1 MSIARHHNEWLSL
14 IEISGPFL
22 SLPVLMRTF
31 PQGLDALDRDG
42 MAELRLAYEEW
53 LDDQNSLRPSPAIH
67 SVWVRYVLEHV
78 LGFEK
83 SHLLEGPAIP
93 ATLQAFVAEQG
104 ETLRPDLVVSN
115 SPLLPGEGL
124 GVRLLVQICPMTQG
138 LEKSM
143 QNHRWKASPA
153 MRMLELLRATG
164 VSLGLVTN
172 GEQWMLVNAPKGET
186 SAFVSWYAALWL
198 EEPLT
203 LRAFSSLLGATR
215 FFSVADEDTLE
226 GMLKD
231 SVNEQQEVTDQLG
244 YQVRRAVEV
253 LIRAIDKVD
262 QDCGRTLLKDI
273 PEKDLYEAALTVM
286 MRLVFLFSAEER
298 GLLLLGDPLYDQ
310 NYAVS
315 TLRAQLRETADQQG
329 EEVLERRFD
338 AWCRLLATFR
348 AVHDGIH
355 HDRLNLP
362 AYGGSLFDP
371 ERYPFLEG
379 RIALI
384 PNPSPERRRESPLPA
399 ASALRRELGEGK
411 GEGPLPISNRT
422 VLHLLEALQVL
433 RVKVPGGGPAEA
445 RRLSFRA
452 LDVEQIGHVYEGLL
466 DHIAVRATEP
476 VLGLAGTREK
486 EPEIPLS
493 KLEAFIPSP
502 SGTSYPKGRGQ
513 GEGLLAFLK
522 EQTGRSENA
531 LRKALQERPD
541 VFTNQHLL
549 IACNND
555 AKMLERVA
563 QYAGL
568 LREDDFGYPAV
579 FLPGSVYVTA
589 GATRRATG
597 THYTP
602 RSLTEPIVQHTLEPL
617 VYTGPA
623 EGLPKEE
630 WKLKSPAEL
639 LELKV
644 CDMAMGSAGFL
655 VQVIRYLSERLVEAW
670 DQISPEPFAKSQPSE
685 MSGIP
690 VEVPHPSPL
699 PAGEGVAKEAL
710 SPEMLERVRELR
722 KNATEAEAFLW
733 ELLRDR
739 QLAGFKFRRQHPLG
753 GTILDFY
760 CHEVHLAVEIDDAVH
775 KEPEQAQHDAERS
788 AYLNE
793 QGIRVIRFWNHEVLN
808 QTDAVLKKILKEF
821 QSSASPVLP
830 SPSGRRA
837 GDEGRFLRIT
847 PEGQPASGKPGELI
861 IPADDEERLVLA
873 RRLVAD
879 RCIYGVDK
887 NPLAVEIAK
896 LSIWLTTLDKGRP
909 FTFLDHALKCGDS
922 LVGADEDMYRKWA
935 YSLKGA
941 QFTLYLTT
949 LEEFTAAARQ
959 KRRELESF
967 TVLDVRDAEHKAE
980 LLKEADAAMARV
992 KLGCDLLVGVRLLG
1006 LKPAEQETLLS
1017 HLLWDY
1023 VAGLPMDTLDAQ
1035 RALHA
1040 ARKERAF
1047 HWPFEFPEVFA
1058 AEGRGGFSAFV
1069 GNPPFMGNRLWAES
1083 IGDYFQDWAK
1093 FLIVGNTGR
1102 ADLCA
1107 LFFYRAFFL
1116 LHKHGYA
1123 GLIGSDSL
1131 REGETREIS
1140 LQVIAKA
1147 GNIYRAIQVLKWPG
1161 EANVHVCIV
1170 WFAKTKKNFSC
1181 FINNK
1186 PVDFIDDHLSDQ
1198 GIEIVPP
1205 YSLTNELFGG
1215 KGSDNSRG
1223 EAFVLVDGDLWLKRL
1238 IQNNEPFCRQFLTA
1252 DDLTTSGLL
1261 TINRWIV
1268 DTQSCDLYEV
1278 NSKSKLTFEFLM
1290 DRVKDVRT
1298 KEYLKAYPGLYDR
1311 WWQLWG
1317 PRTELYSK
1325 IRMHPH
1331 CIVMPVVSKYLMV
1344 LKVPSDWVFT
1354 NKFIIIE
1361 ETRPDIL
1368 LILSTSI
1375 ADVWFRRYSGS
1386 LGQTMS
1392 VSISQAFSTF
1402 PLPKELIQASELTNM
1417 YIGFRNTFVETN
1429 KTGFTNFYNWLHN
1442 QREKSATE
1450 ARGIIRDM
1458 DYIISSAYGWSDLDL
1473 GHGFHETPQGVR
1485 YTISEAARREVLA
1498 RLLQLNHERY
1508 EEEVRQGLHEKDKKK
1523 AQKEEKSARQKP
1535 KKLAQ
1540 PEGQMNLLA
1549 EPEVPEVT
1557 EDAETLSATPTAEI
1571 GSWDRCKCL
1580 ACGKTMMGFS
1590 IAEHTQTVH
1599 QGKDPGYRKMGG

>member
-31 PQGLDALDRDG
+31 PQGLEALDRDG
-42 MAELRLAYEEW
+42 LAELRLAYEEW

-78 LGFEK
+78 LGFGK

-104 ETLRPDLVVSN
+104 ETLRPDLAIVSN
-115 SPLLPGEGL
+115 DPSAQKP
-124 GVRLLVQICPMTQG
+124 RMLVQVCPITQG

-198 EEPLT
+198 EESLT

-253 LIRAIDKVD
+253 LIRAIDKAD
-262 QDCGRTLLKDI
+262 QDCGRTLLKYI

-379 RIALI
+379 R
-384 PNPSPERRRESPLPA
+384 STQTSRENA
-399 ASALRRELGEGK
+399 V
-411 GEGPLPISNRT
+411 LPISNRT

-433 RVKVPGGGPAEA
+433 RVKLPGGGLAEA
-445 RRLSFRA
+445 RRISFRA

-466 DHIAVRATEP
+466 DHIAVRAGDP

-486 EPEIPLS
+486 EPELS
-493 KLEAFIPSP
+493 LPILRAEEV
-502 SGTSYPKGRGQ
+502 KG
-513 GEGLLAFLK
+513 EKSFLAFLK

-531 LRKALQERPD
+531 LRKALLERPD

-563 QYAGL
+563 PYAGL

-670 DQISPEPFAKSQPSE
+670 DILNPEGSNP
-685 MSGIP
+685 
-690 VEVPHPSPL
+690 
-699 PAGEGVAKEAL
+699 
-710 SPEMLERVRELR
+710 
-722 KNATEAEAFLW
+722 
-733 ELLRDR
+733 D
-739 QLAGFKFRRQHPLG
+739 
-753 GTILDFY
+753 
-760 CHEVHLAVEIDDAVH
+760 
-775 KEPEQAQHDAERS
+775 
-788 AYLNE
+788 
-793 QGIRVIRFWNHEVLN
+793 
-808 QTDAVLKKILKEF
+808 
-821 QSSASPVLP
+821 
-830 SPSGRRA
+830 
-837 GDEGRFLRIT
+837 LRIT

-896 LSIWLTTLDKGRP
+896 LSIWLTTMDKGRP

-959 KRRELESF
+959 KRKELESF

-992 KLGCDLLVGVRLLG
+992 KLGCDLLVGARLLG
-1006 LKPAEQETLLS
+1006 LKLAEQETLLS

-1023 VAGLPMDTLDAQ
+1023 IAGLPMDTPDAQ

-1047 HWPFEFPEVFA
+1047 HWPFEFPEVFKK
-1058 AEGRGGFSAFV
+1058 GGFNAFV
-1069 GNPPFMGNRLWAES
+1069 GNPPFLGGKKISSMY
-1083 IGDYFQDWAK
+1083 GDYYYTYLKMLWPHA
-1093 FLIVGNTGR
+1093 GGSS
-1102 ADLCA
+1102 DLCA
-1107 LFFYRAFFL
+1107 FFYLQAYFHLQIGGYFGL
-1116 LHKHGYA
+1116 LATNTISQG
-1123 GLIGSDSL
+1123 D
-1131 REGETREIS
+1131 TREFGLDHIIS
-1140 LQVIAKA
+1140 NDGV
-1147 GNIYRAIQVLKWPG
+1147 IYRAIPSLQWPG
-1161 EANVHVCIV
+1161 TAAV
-1170 WFAKTKKNFSC
+1170 
-1181 FINNK
+1181 
-1186 PVDFIDDHLSDQ
+1186 
-1198 GIEIVPP
+1198 
-1205 YSLTNELFGG
+1205 
-1215 KGSDNSRG
+1215 
-1223 EAFVLVDGDLWLKRL
+1223 FVSVVYLKRGRWEGAL
-1238 IQNNEPFCRQFLTA
+1238 ILN
-1252 DDLTTSGLL
+1252 D
-1261 TINRWIV
+1261 
-1268 DTQSCDLYEV
+1268 
-1278 NSKSKLTFEFLM
+1278 K
-1290 DRVKDVRT
+1290 
-1298 KEYLKAYPGLYDR
+1298 
-1311 WWQLWG
+1311 
-1317 PRTELYSK
+1317 
-1325 IRMHPH
+1325 
-1331 CIVMPVVSKYLMV
+1331 
-1344 LKVPSDWVFT
+1344 KVPSITSFLDDSLLITPFKLFANSAVCGQGAIIFGDGFT
-1354 NKFIIIE
+1354 LSYDMAKDIISKNPKNKEIIFPYLSGE
-1361 ETRPDIL
+1361 DLNQRPDQSPSRMVINFHDWPIEKVKGYSECFDRIESLVFPQRKKVKRKAYREKWWQYAERQANLLERTSKLEKVLVKAKTSKTWAFGFIEPDIIYSTAVIGFVFEDFLHYAVLQSSIHQIWAEKYASTLKSDMAYTPTDCFENFPFPELKDIL
-1368 LILSTSI
+1368 IENGEEYYL
-1375 ADVWFRRYSGS
+1375 FRREVMLANQEG
-1386 LGQTMS
+1386 LT
-1392 VSISQAFSTF
+1392 STYNRF
-1402 PLPKELIQASELTNM
+1402 NNPKEKSTDIVHLRELH
-1417 YIGFRNTFVETN
+1417 VE
-1429 KTGFTNFYNWLHN
+1429 
-1442 QREKSATE
+1442 
-1450 ARGIIRDM
+1450 M
-1458 DYIISSAYGWSDLDL
+1458 DNAVAAAYGWSNLDL

-1485 YTISEAARREVLA
+1485 FTISEAARREVLS

-1523 AQKEEKSARQKP
+1523 AKEEQPARQKS

-1549 EPEVPEVT
+1549 EPEAQ
-1557 EDAETLSATPTAEI
+1557 DAAGAGEPVLSTPAAEI
-1571 GSWDRCKCL
+1571 GSWDCCKCL
-1580 ACGKTMMGFS
+1580 ACGKTVMGFS
-1590 IAEHTQTVH
+1590 IAEHTQSEH

>member
-31 PQGLDALDRDG
+31 PQGLEALDRDG
-42 MAELRLAYEEW
+42 LAELRLAYEEW

-104 ETLRPDLVVSN
+104 ETLRPDLAIVSN
-115 SPLLPGEGL
+115 DPSAQKPRMLI
-124 GVRLLVQICPMTQG
+124 QICPITQG

-153 MRMLELLRATG
+153 MRMLELLRVTG
-164 VSLGLVTN
+164 ASLGLVTN

-203 LRAFSSLLGATR
+203 LRAFSSLLCATR

-253 LIRAIDKVD
+253 LIRAIDKAD
-262 QDCGRTLLKDI
+262 QDCGRTLLMDI

-379 RIALI
+379 RTTQTT
-384 PNPSPERRRESPLPA
+384 RENVV
-399 ASALRRELGEGK
+399 
-411 GEGPLPISNRT
+411 LPISNRT

-466 DHIAVRATEP
+466 DHIAVRAGDP

-486 EPEIPLS
+486 EPELLLPTLRA
-493 KLEAFIPSP
+493 EEV
-502 SGTSYPKGRGQ
+502 KG
-513 GEGLLAFLK
+513 EKSFLAFLK
-522 EQTGRSENA
+522 ELTGRSENA
-531 LRKALQERPD
+531 LRKALLERPD

-555 AKMLERVA
+555 AKMLEQVA
-563 QYAGL
+563 PYAGL

-639 LELKV
+639 LDLKV

-655 VQVIRYLSERLVEAW
+655 VQVIRYLSERLVESWENLAF
-670 DQISPEPFAKSQPSE
+670 DSQPATA
-685 MSGIP
+685 
-690 VEVPHPSPL
+690 PHPNPL
-699 PAGEGVAKEAL
+699 PYWQGVSQADPHPNPLPQGEGIYKEAL
-710 SPEMLERVRELR
+710 SPEMLERVRDLR
-722 KNATEAEAFLW
+722 KNATEAETLLW

-739 QLAGFKFRRQHPLG
+739 QLAGLKFRRQHPMG
-753 GTILDFY
+753 GYILDFY
-760 CHEVHLAVEIDDAVH
+760 CHETRLAVEIDGAVH
-775 KEPEQAQHDAERS
+775 KESEQAQHDAERS
-788 AYLNE
+788 TYLNE
-793 QGIRVIRFWNHEVLN
+793 QGIRVIRFWNHEVLS
-808 QTDAVLKKILKEF
+808 QTDTVLQKILKAN
-821 QSSASPVLP
+821 QTSGSLQVPP
-830 SPSGRRA
+830 SPGGRRA

-847 PEGQPASGKPGELI
+847 PEGKPATGKPGELI

-896 LSIWLTTLDKGRP
+896 LSIWLTTMDKGRP

-935 YSLKGA
+935 FSLKGA

-949 LEEFTAAARQ
+949 LEELTAAARR

-967 TVLDVRDAEHKAE
+967 TVLDVRDAEYKAV
-980 LLKEADAAMARV
+980 LLQEADEAMARV

-1006 LKPAEQETLLS
+1006 LKPAEQETMLS

-1023 VAGLPMDTLDAQ
+1023 VAGLPMDTPDAQ
-1035 RALHA
+1035 RALYA

-1058 AEGRGGFSAFV
+1058 SEGRGGFNAIV
-1069 GNPPFMGNRLWAES
+1069 GNPPFLGGKRIS
-1083 IGDYFQDWAK
+1083 IELSDIYNQYLK
-1093 FLIVGNTGR
+1093 NNYSYSVGA

-1107 LFFYRAFFL
+1107 YFYRRC
-1116 LHKHGYA
+1116 HQIINKNGNA
-1123 GLIGSDSL
+1123 GLIATNTIAQAD
-1131 REGETREIS
+1131 TREVGLDVIAEEGAIIYLAYS
-1140 LQVIAKA
+1140 SKPWPGVANLQVSIVFWKKGFWNGEFVLDDVSCA
-1147 GNIYRAIQVLKWPG
+1147 GISTRLAVSLTTKNKPHKIKTFAAQTSGGTGLLGIGFVIDSELYYSWVNEDEKYKEVLFPYINGEDLSTIFTFTPNRYVINFGDKSEIEAENYPLALDRVRKLVKPQRDALTRQIHEPCYWKHWDKRENLYRAIEP
-1161 EANVHVCIV
+1161 
-1170 WFAKTKKNFSC
+1170 
-1181 FINNK
+1181 
-1186 PVDFIDDHLSDQ
+1186 LS
-1198 GIEIVPP
+1198 
-1205 YSLTNELFGG
+1205 
-1215 KGSDNSRG
+1215 R
-1223 EAFVLVDGDLWLKRL
+1223 VLVC
-1238 IQNNEPFCRQFLTA
+1238 PFVTKHLPFMFMPK
-1252 DDLTTSGLL
+1252 G
-1261 TINRWIV
+1261 WI
-1268 DTQSCDLYEV
+1268 
-1278 NSKSKLTFEFLM
+1278 
-1290 DRVKDVRT
+1290 
-1298 KEYLKAYPGLYDR
+1298 
-1311 WWQLWG
+1311 
-1317 PRTELYSK
+1317 YSK
-1325 IRMHPH
+1325 ELAIFPIEKAEYFALLQCNYHD
-1331 CIVMPVVSKYLMV
+1331 I
-1344 LKVPSDWVFT
+1344 WVRYQSST
-1354 NKFIIIE
+1354 L
-1361 ETRPDIL
+1361 ETR
-1368 LILSTSI
+1368 LS
-1375 ADVWFRRYSGS
+1375 Y
-1386 LGQTMS
+1386 
-1392 VSISQAFSTF
+1392 SISDGFRTYPSPIGNVDRLRIIGDEYHNHRQNTMYTREEGLTKTYNRFHN
-1402 PLPKELIQASELTNM
+1402 PKEKSTDIVRLRELH
-1417 YIGFRNTFVETN
+1417 VE
-1429 KTGFTNFYNWLHN
+1429 
-1442 QREKSATE
+1442 
-1450 ARGIIRDM
+1450 M
-1458 DYIISSAYGWSDLDL
+1458 DNAVAAAYGWSDLDL

-1485 YTISEAARREVLA
+1485 FTISETARREVLE

-1523 AQKEEKSARQKP
+1523 TRKEQPARQKP
-1535 KKLAQ
+1535 KKRRAQ
-1540 PEGQMNLLA
+1540 PEAQMNLLD
-1549 EPEVPEVT
+1549 EPEVPAEV
-1557 EDAETLSATPTAEI
+1557 EVAELVIPTPTSEI
-1571 GSWDRCKCL
+1571 GGWDRCKCL
-1580 ACGKTMMGFS
+1580 VCGKTVMGFS
-1590 IAEHTQTVH
+1590 IAEHTQSEH
-1599 QGKDPGYRKMGG
+1599 QGKDPGYRKM

>member
-31 PQGLDALDRDG
+31 PQGLEALDRDG
-42 MAELRLAYEEW
+42 LAELRLAYEEW

-104 ETLRPDLVVSN
+104 ETLRPDLAIVSN
-115 SPLLPGEGL
+115 DPSAQKPRMLI
-124 GVRLLVQICPMTQG
+124 QICPITQG

-253 LIRAIDKVD
+253 LIRAIDKAD

-315 TLRAQLRETADQQG
+315 TLRARLRETADQQG

-379 RIALI
+379 RTTQT
-384 PNPSPERRRESPLPA
+384 SRENVV
-399 ASALRRELGEGK
+399 
-411 GEGPLPISNRT
+411 LPISNRT

-466 DHIAVRATEP
+466 DHIAVRAGDP

-486 EPEIPLS
+486 EPELS
-493 KLEAFIPSP
+493 LPNIRAEEA
-502 SGTSYPKGRGQ
+502 KG
-513 GEGLLAFLK
+513 EKSFLAFLK

-563 QYAGL
+563 LYAGL

-579 FLPGSVYVTA
+579 FLPGSVYVTT

-623 EGLPKEE
+623 EGLQKEE

-639 LELKV
+639 LDLKV

-670 DQISPEPFAKSQPSE
+670 DILNPEGSNP
-685 MSGIP
+685 G
-690 VEVPHPSPL
+690 
-699 PAGEGVAKEAL
+699 
-710 SPEMLERVRELR
+710 
-722 KNATEAEAFLW
+722 
-733 ELLRDR
+733 
-739 QLAGFKFRRQHPLG
+739 
-753 GTILDFY
+753 
-760 CHEVHLAVEIDDAVH
+760 
-775 KEPEQAQHDAERS
+775 
-788 AYLNE
+788 
-793 QGIRVIRFWNHEVLN
+793 
-808 QTDAVLKKILKEF
+808 
-821 QSSASPVLP
+821 
-830 SPSGRRA
+830 
-837 GDEGRFLRIT
+837 LRIT

-861 IPADDEERLVLA
+861 IPADDEERMVLA
-873 RRLVAD
+873 RRLIAD

-896 LSIWLTTLDKGRP
+896 LSIWLTTMDKGRP

-949 LEEFTAAARQ
+949 LEEFIAAARQ
-959 KRRELESF
+959 KRKELESF
-967 TVLDVRDAEHKAE
+967 TVLDVRDAEHKAA
-980 LLKEADAAMARV
+980 LLKEADAALERV

-1023 VAGLPMDTLDAQ
+1023 VAGLPMDTPDAQ

-1047 HWPFEFPEVFA
+1047 HWPFEFPEVF
-1058 AEGRGGFSAFV
+1058 ERGGFGIFV
-1069 GNPPFMGNRLWAES
+1069 GNPPFMAGMRISTRLGA
-1083 IGDYFQDWAK
+1083 DYYSYLNSLDYGK
-1093 FLIVGNTGR
+1093 PGT

-1107 LFFYRAFFL
+1107 YFFNRAFNL
-1116 LHKHGYA
+1116 LGNKGA
-1123 GLIGSDSL
+1123 LGLIATNTISQGD
-1131 REGETREIS
+1131 TREFSLDRIIS
-1140 LQVIAKA
+1140 NKGIIIEAL
-1147 GNIYRAIQVLKWPG
+1147 RTMRWPG
-1161 EANVHVCIV
+1161 QAAIEISIV
-1170 WFAKTKKNFSC
+1170 VIIKGLWVGERFLDGSSVQ
-1181 FINNK
+1181 FISSHLDSTEILNK
-1186 PVDFIDDHLSDQ
+1186 PRVLVRNTAISHIGHYVYGMGFTLEPNHALKIIDSDKKYSEVIFPFLSGDDVNSRFPLEATRYA
-1198 GIEIVPP
+1198 INFDEMDENEARKYSLCWEIVYQNVKPERERCKVETLRKRWWI
-1205 YSLTNELFGG
+1205 YARSKQEMMKQLSKL
-1215 KGSDNSRG
+1215 D
-1223 EAFVLVDGDLWLKRL
+1223 FVFVQPSPTKYLSFV
-1238 IQNNEPFCRQFLTA
+1238 Q
-1252 DDLTTSGLL
+1252 
-1261 TINRWIV
+1261 
-1268 DTQSCDLYEV
+1268 V
-1278 NSKSKLTFEFLM
+1278 NSKQVF
-1290 DRVKDVRT
+1290 
-1298 KEYLKAYPGLYDR
+1298 A
-1311 WWQLWG
+1311 
-1317 PRTELYSK
+1317 
-1325 IRMHPH
+1325 HP
-1331 CIVMPVVSKYLMV
+1331 IV
-1344 LKVPSDWVFT
+1344 VFT
-1354 NKFIIIE
+1354 SHDFSLF
-1361 ETRPDIL
+1361 TQ
-1368 LILSTSI
+1368 LISNIHDSWARKYSSTLSNTL
-1375 ADVWFRRYSGS
+1375 RYTPTDS
-1386 LGQTMS
+1386 
-1392 VSISQAFSTF
+1392 FHTF
-1402 PLPKELIQASELTNM
+1402 PLVNADHSKNDKLEIIGENYHKVRQSIMESCREGITSIYNRFHNPKEKSVDIARLRELHMELDNA
-1417 YIGFRNTFVETN
+1417 V
-1429 KTGFTNFYNWLHN
+1429 
-1442 QREKSATE
+1442 A
-1450 ARGIIRDM
+1450 A
-1458 DYIISSAYGWSDLDL
+1458 AYGWSDLDL
-1473 GHGFHETPQGVR
+1473 GHGFHETPQGGR
-1485 YTISEAARREVLA
+1485 FTISEPARREVLA

-1523 AQKEEKSARQKP
+1523 PKEEKPARQKP
-1535 KKLAQ
+1535 KKLIQ
-1540 PEGQMNLLA
+1540 PEGQMNFLA
-1549 EPEVPEVT
+1549 EPEAADVVEAVESLPP
-1557 EDAETLSATPTAEI
+1557 TPTSDI

-1580 ACGKTMMGFS
+1580 ACGKTVMGFS
-1590 IAEHTQTVH
+1590 IAEHTQSEH
-1599 QGKDPGYRKMGG
+1599 QGKDPGYRKM

>member
-1 MSIARHHNEWLSL
+1 MSIARNHNEWLSL

-42 MAELRLAYEEW
+42 LAELRLAYEEW

-78 LGFEK
+78 LGFGK

-104 ETLRPDLVVSN
+104 ETLRPDLAIVSN
-115 SPLLPGEGL
+115 DPSAQKP
-124 GVRLLVQICPMTQG
+124 RMLVQVCPITQG

-203 LRAFSSLLGATR
+203 LRAFSSLLCATR

-253 LIRAIDKVD
+253 LIRAIDKAD

-355 HDRLNLP
+355 HDRLMLP

-371 ERYPFLEG
+371 DRYPFLEG
-379 RIALI
+379 RTSKEKHLDD
-384 PNPSPERRRESPLPA
+384 RV
-399 ASALRRELGEGK
+399 
-411 GEGPLPISNRT
+411 LPISNRT
-422 VLHLLEALQVL
+422 VLHLLDALQVL

-466 DHIAVRATEP
+466 DHMAARATEP
-476 VLGLAGTREK
+476 VLGLAGTREN
-486 EPEIPLS
+486 EVEVPLS
-493 KLEAFIPSP
+493 VLKTEAAN
-502 SGTSYPKGRGQ
+502 
-513 GEGLLAFLK
+513 GEKSFLPFLK

-531 LRKALQERPD
+531 LRNAWQQKVD
-541 VFTNQHLL
+541 VFGNQHLQ

-555 AKMLERVA
+555 PEIYNQVVEF
-563 QYAGL
+563 AGL

-630 WKLKSPAEL
+630 WKLKNPAEL

-670 DQISPEPFAKSQPSE
+670 DQLPLSKEG
-685 MSGIP
+685 SG
-690 VEVPHPSPL
+690 E
-699 PAGEGVAKEAL
+699 
-710 SPEMLERVRELR
+710 
-722 KNATEAEAFLW
+722 
-733 ELLRDR
+733 
-739 QLAGFKFRRQHPLG
+739 
-753 GTILDFY
+753 
-760 CHEVHLAVEIDDAVH
+760 
-775 KEPEQAQHDAERS
+775 
-788 AYLNE
+788 
-793 QGIRVIRFWNHEVLN
+793 
-808 QTDAVLKKILKEF
+808 
-821 QSSASPVLP
+821 
-830 SPSGRRA
+830 
-837 GDEGRFLRIT
+837 LRIT
-847 PEGQPASGKPGELI
+847 PEGKPATGKPNEII
-861 IPADDEERLVLA
+861 IPKDDEERLVLA
-873 RRLVAD
+873 KRLVAD
-879 RCIYGVDK
+879 RCVYGVDK
-887 NPLAVEIAK
+887 NLLAVEIAK
-896 LSIWLTTLDKGRP
+896 LSIWLTTMDKGRP

-949 LEEFTAAARQ
+949 LEEFTATARQ
-959 KRRELESF
+959 KRKELESF

-1006 LKPAEQETLLS
+1006 LKTAEQENLLS

-1023 VAGLPMDTLDAQ
+1023 VAGLPMNTPDAQ

-1058 AEGRGGFSAFV
+1058 TGGRGGFSAFV
-1069 GNPPFMGNRLWAES
+1069 GNPPFLSGKRISTVLGVKYNTFLKES
-1083 IGDYFQDWAK
+1083 FINSKGA
-1093 FLIVGNTGR
+1093 

-1107 LFFYRAFFL
+1107 YFFL
-1116 LHKHGYA
+1116 RASYLLINYGFF
-1123 GLIGSDSL
+1123 GLIATNTIAQGDTKEVGLDQITKKGQITFAVSSMPWPGAAGVQVSL
-1131 REGETREIS
+1131 ICFSKGKWFGIKMLDNQPITLINSSLSFSIDLSTARQIKKNLDLSTEGIKVHGEGFIIS
-1140 LQVIAKA
+1140 LQEVQNILLKSPRYQEVLSPYLIGDDINSNYDLHPSQYVVNFRNMDLNQASSYPDVFNIIVEKVKPYRDNLKGQIHERDFWKHWDKRLGFFTSVKNKQRLIGISIVTKYIAF
-1147 GNIYRAIQVLKWPG
+1147 V
-1161 EANVHVCIV
+1161 
-1170 WFAKTKKNFSC
+1170 
-1181 FINNK
+1181 FIEK
-1186 PVDFIDDHLSDQ
+1186 
-1198 GIEIVPP
+1198 EIVC
-1205 YSLTNELFGG
+1205 SHSIRLFG
-1215 KGSDNSRG
+1215 
-1223 EAFVLVDGDLWLKRL
+1223 F
-1238 IQNNEPFCRQFLTA
+1238 
-1252 DDLTTSGLL
+1252 DDY
-1261 TINRWIV
+1261 INFAIL
-1268 DTQSCDLYEV
+1268 QSSIHEYWAIERSSTLG
-1278 NSKSKLTFEFLM
+1278 NTF
-1290 DRVKDVRT
+1290 
-1298 KEYLKAYPGLYDR
+1298 
-1311 WWQLWG
+1311 
-1317 PRTELYSK
+1317 
-1325 IRMHPH
+1325 
-1331 CIVMPVVSKYLMV
+1331 
-1344 LKVPSDWVFT
+1344 
-1354 NKFIIIE
+1354 
-1361 ETRPDIL
+1361 
-1368 LILSTSI
+1368 
-1375 ADVWFRRYSGS
+1375 RYSGS
-1386 LGQTMS
+1386 DAFNTYPFPVNNLGILDQIGANFYQQRQQTMLNRKDGIT
-1392 VSISQAFSTF
+1392 SIYNQFHNSKIT
-1402 PLPKELIQASELTNM
+1402 SED
-1417 YIGFRNTFVETN
+1417 FN
-1429 KTGFTNFYNWLHN
+1429 KLRVF
-1442 QREKSATE
+1442 QIE
-1450 ARGIIRDM
+1450 M
-1458 DYIISSAYGWSDLDL
+1458 DNAIAAAYGWNDLDL

-1485 YTISEAARREVLA
+1485 FTISEAARREVLT

-1523 AQKEEKSARQKP
+1523 AKEEQPDRQRP

-1549 EPEVPEVT
+1549 EPEVP
-1557 EDAETLSATPTAEI
+1557 DAVEPFEGLPPTPTSAI
-1571 GSWDRCKCL
+1571 GSWDQCVCL
-1580 ACGKTMMGFS
+1580 GCGKHLVGFS
-1590 IAEHTQTVH
+1590 IEEHTRSVH
-1599 QGKDPGYRKMGG
+1599 EGKDPGYRKMGG

>member
-42 MAELRLAYEEW
+42 LAELRLAYEEW

-67 SVWVRYVLEHV
+67 SVWVRYVFEHV

-93 ATLQAFVAEQG
+93 ATLQAFVAEQA
-104 ETLRPDLVVSN
+104 ETLRPDFAIVSN
-115 SPLLPGEGL
+115 DPSAQKL
-124 GVRLLVQICPMTQG
+124 RMLVQVCPITQG

-253 LIRAIDKVD
+253 LIRAIDKAD

-379 RIALI
+379 RIAQSSVE
-384 PNPSPERRRESPLPA
+384 NA
-399 ASALRRELGEGK
+399 V
-411 GEGPLPISNRT
+411 LPISNRT

-433 RVKVPGGGPAEA
+433 RVKVPGDGPAEA

-466 DHIAVRATEP
+466 DHIAVRASEP

-486 EPEIPLS
+486 EPEILLPTL
-493 KLEAFIPSP
+493 LAEEA
-502 SGTSYPKGRGQ
+502 KG
-513 GEGLLAFLK
+513 EKSFLAFLK

-531 LRKALQERPD
+531 LRKSLQERPD

-670 DQISPEPFAKSQPSE
+670 DILNPEGSNP
-685 MSGIP
+685 
-690 VEVPHPSPL
+690 
-699 PAGEGVAKEAL
+699 
-710 SPEMLERVRELR
+710 
-722 KNATEAEAFLW
+722 
-733 ELLRDR
+733 D
-739 QLAGFKFRRQHPLG
+739 
-753 GTILDFY
+753 
-760 CHEVHLAVEIDDAVH
+760 
-775 KEPEQAQHDAERS
+775 
-788 AYLNE
+788 
-793 QGIRVIRFWNHEVLN
+793 
-808 QTDAVLKKILKEF
+808 
-821 QSSASPVLP
+821 
-830 SPSGRRA
+830 
-837 GDEGRFLRIT
+837 LRIT
-847 PEGQPASGKPGELI
+847 PEGQPASGKPNEII
-861 IPADDEERLVLA
+861 IPKDDEERLVLA

-896 LSIWLTTLDKGRP
+896 LSIWLTTMDKGRP

-949 LEEFTAAARQ
+949 LEEFVASARQ
-959 KRRELESF
+959 KRKELESF
-967 TVLDVRDAEHKAE
+967 TVLDARDIEHKAE
-980 LLKEADAAMARV
+980 LLKEADEALARV

-1006 LKPAEQETLLS
+1006 LKPAEQEIMLS

-1023 VAGLPMDTLDAQ
+1023 VAGLPMDTPDAQ

-1040 ARKERAF
+1040 ERKERAF

-1058 AEGRGGFSAFV
+1058 TEGSGGFSAFV
-1069 GNPPFMGNRLWAES
+1069 GNPPFLGGRRIIRTLGEPYQKVLLQSFDGVSANADYCVYFFIQAYKLCS
-1083 IGDYFQDWAK
+1083 I
-1093 FLIVGNTGR
+1093 R
-1102 ADLCA
+1102 
-1107 LFFYRAFFL
+1107 
-1116 LHKHGYA
+1116 GYW
-1123 GLIGSDSL
+1123 GLISTKTIA
-1131 REGETREIS
+1131 EGDTRE
-1140 LQVIAKA
+1140 
-1147 GNIYRAIQVLKWPG
+1147 
-1161 EANVHVCIV
+1161 
-1170 WFAKTKKNFSC
+1170 
-1181 FINNK
+1181 
-1186 PVDFIDDHLSDQ
+1186 
-1198 GIEIVPP
+1198 
-1205 YSLTNELFGG
+1205 
-1215 KGSDNSRG
+1215 
-1223 EAFVLVDGDLWLKRL
+1223 
-1238 IQNNEPFCRQFLTA
+1238 
-1252 DDLTTSGLL
+1252 SGLL
-1261 TINRWIV
+1261 NLVEEGVTIYKAKTAQPWVGTANVLVSILFMTKERWGAYSVLDDLKVNKISSFLLPEKEENEPEKLKRRENQVFQGTAVAGEGFLLSSSEAQLLLEEPMNGEVVQKYITGNTFCNDPTLNATGWIINFFDMPEKKASEYSSCWQIV
-1268 DTQSCDLYEV
+1268 EERVRPERLKVRRDAHRKYWWQFGDKRPALY
-1278 NSKSKLTFEFLM
+1278 KLIKPLDRVLANPRVAKYVTFEFLPNNIVYLNTLHIFPFS
-1290 DRVKDVRT
+1290 DICHFALLQSNIHTEWALKRT
-1298 KEYLKAYPGLYDR
+1298 SSVGITRQY
-1311 WWQLWG
+1311 
-1317 PRTELYSK
+1317 T
-1325 IRMHPH
+1325 
-1331 CIVMPVVSKYLMV
+1331 PVDCFYTF
-1344 LKVPSDWVFT
+1344 PFP
-1354 NKFIIIE
+1354 NGIE
-1361 ETRPDIL
+1361 EGKSSSSLEVAGNQFHDARIKIMLGESLSLTQLYNQFHNPKDKTTDIARL
-1368 LILSTSI
+1368 
-1375 ADVWFRRYSGS
+1375 R
-1386 LGQTMS
+1386 
-1392 VSISQAFSTF
+1392 
-1402 PLPKELIQASELTNM
+1402 ELH
-1417 YIGFRNTFVETN
+1417 VE
-1429 KTGFTNFYNWLHN
+1429 
-1442 QREKSATE
+1442 
-1450 ARGIIRDM
+1450 M
-1458 DYIISSAYGWSDLDL
+1458 DNAVVVAYGWSDLEL

-1485 YTISEAARREVLA
+1485 FTISEAARREVLA
-1498 RLLQLNHERY
+1498 RLLRLNHERY
-1508 EEEVRQGLHEKDKKK
+1508 EEEVRQGLHNKDKRK
-1523 AQKEEKSARQKP
+1523 AKEDNPARQKP

-1540 PEGQMNLLA
+1540 PEGQMNLLD
-1549 EPEVPEVT
+1549 EPEVPDVK

-1571 GSWDRCKCL
+1571 GNWDRCKCL
-1580 ACGKTMMGFS
+1580 ACGKIVMGFS
-1590 IAEHTQTVH
+1590 IAEHTQSVH
-1599 QGKDPGYRKMGG
+1599 EGKDPGYRKI